1 MMFTCLGRG
10 GPPTLPHGVNGD
22 LSHVDSHAE
31 TEKCESLRSS
41 ALTLERTTDCGA
53 PLQNLLEQNKFF
65 QHNLSQ
71 SFWKGFGDIKEV
83 FNPHNL
89 NMQTSTFYVE
99 DERDVRSEDDN
110 FFEDITSLY
119 KKQALLFQRSCEQIK
134 DVYRVDIVSSSRL
147 SASPFGEVSK
157 IGGEDL
163 YRDLLYCLV
172 HMIGSEKENGN
183 QFELVEHL
191 RKAFQIEPSRHMEL
205 YTEIE
210 SKPKPTIQLSLCF
223 VEARNLVAKNVSG
236 TSSPYCTFY
245 VTSNKYSPLS
255 TSCKPRTLDPIW
267 NETYTMN
274 VNLDN
279 ADECLHVDVWNFET
293 DDKFVDKLKRV
304 GEIRDSRGLRLLL
317 SDTVRPSQSAGDKL
331 IGHLEI
337 NLKTLPACGTN
348 KWWKLFKLD
357 GKQKKERGEIHLIQH
372 LFVRETEVSE
382 HIRLIK
388 VLLSHELVKR
398 KCEAYNW
405 RDNFSGETLQ
415 VLAQHAIQSRMSR
428 VDTALARFF
437 VYCQVHQVLPLDCRV
452 FIPILEKLRKP
463 VLANQIPDSLVK
475 QFHETSE
482 KLVEQFTSFIR

>member
-1 MMFTCLGRG
+1 MVPDRMMFTCLGRG

-22 LSHVDSHAE
+22 FSQLDS
-31 TEKCESLRSS
+31 EKFESLRSV
-41 ALTLERTTDCGA
+41 TLERTTHCGP
-53 PLQNLLEQNKFF
+53 PLQTFIN
-65 QHNLSQ
+65 HNVSQ
-71 SFWKGFGDIKEV
+71 SFWKGFGDIKEIL
-83 FNPHNL
+83 NPCNL

-119 KKQALLFQRSCEQIK
+119 KRQALLFQRSCEQIK

-157 IGGEDL
+157 IGGEEL
-163 YRDLLYCLV
+163 YRDLLSCLI
-172 HMIGSEKENGN
+172 HMIGSDKEKKN

-210 SKPKPTIQLSLCF
+210 SKPKPPVQLSLCF
-223 VEARNLVAKNVSG
+223 VEARDLVAKTMSG
-236 TSSPYCTFY
+236 TSNPYCTFY
-245 VTSNKYSPLS
+245 VTSSKYSPVS
-255 TSCKPRTLDPIW
+255 TSCKPQTLNPVW
-267 NETYTMN
+267 NETYTVQ

-279 ADECLHVDVWNFET
+279 PDETLHVDVWNFESE
-293 DDKFVDKLKRV
+293 DKLVDKLKRV
-304 GEIRDSRGLRLLL
+304 GEIRDRRGLRLLL
-317 SDTVRPSQSAGDKL
+317 SDTVRPSQTAGDKL
-331 IGHLEI
+331 IGHLDI
-337 NLKTLPACGTN
+337 NLTSLPACGTN
-348 KWWKLFKLD
+348 KWWTLHKQD
-357 GKQKKERGEIHLIQH
+357 GKNKKEKERGEIHLIQH
-372 LFVRETEVSE
+372 LFVRETELSH

-388 VLLSHELVKR
+388 VLISHELVKR

-405 RDNFSGETLQ
+405 RDNFSPETLQ
-415 VLAQHAIQSRMSR
+415 ILAQHAIQSRMSR
-428 VDTALARFF
+428 VDTALSRFF
-437 VYCQVHQVLPLDCRV
+437 VYCQIHQVLPLDCRV

-463 VLANQIPDSLVK
+463 VLANEIPVDLVK